1 MSNADKTLICKKGK
15 LAKNNATRQLIRN
28 KLVTSGSTIKG
39 TAPMRAPGGKKGSH
53 ACTQFKGMNSSHVFD
68 DTFSSSSSGA
78 ISDSNFKMD
87 MFLRKSP
94 YFPTSHSND
103 TCPMDVS
110 TNGDSQKGPESGRFV
125 TKTAPVGDSVGAGEI
140 ILFDAEDMFD
150 MQQTSNSY
158 DFNEACIGATEE
170 QFNKTTVVA
179 PDALTFHPSA
189 DRWHVC
195 DSPEQ
200 PKTPGHRFVPSLRDV
215 QVRVHQDRVSH
226 VRWYFR

>member
-53 ACTQFKGMNSSHVFD
+53 ACTQFKGMNFSHVFD

-78 ISDSNFKMD
+78 ISDSNLKMG

-150 MQQTSNSY
+150 MQQTPTPMTSMKRALERLRNSSTRPLLWRPTRSH
-158 DFNEACIGATEE
+158 F
-170 QFNKTTVVA
+170 
-179 PDALTFHPSA
+179 S
-189 DRWHVC
+189 
-195 DSPEQ
+195 
-200 PKTPGHRFVPSLRDV
+200 HRRRRPP
-215 QVRVHQDRVSH
+215 QC
-226 VRWYFR
+226 